1 MFANVYGG
9 AADCSSG
16 EPIMNEGVHAGET
29 SPWPKDRSRITVEFT
44 HPQPNIIVCTVTGVI
59 TADTA
64 PVLSEALTRPHDG
77 DHTRHLIIDLSAVT
91 SLDSDG
97 LYTLLVAR
105 HQHTTGGVHL
115 AVVINPHSPTIAEL
129 YLVSLQ
135 ASFEVYD
142 SLPAA
147 LQACANTPTD
157 T

>member
-1 MFANVYGG
+1 MM
-9 AADCSSG
+9 S
-16 EPIMNEGVHAGET
+16 EGVHGGET

-64 PVLSEALTRPHDG
+64 PILSEALARPQGG
-77 DHTRHLIIDLSAVT
+77 DHARHLIIDLSAVT

-97 LYTLLVAR
+97 LYSLLAAR
-105 HQHTTGGVHL
+105 HHHDTGGGVHL
-115 AVVINPHSPTIAEL
+115 AVVINPRSPTIAEL

-142 SLPAA
+142 SLAAA
-147 LQACANTPTD
+147 LDACANNPTE